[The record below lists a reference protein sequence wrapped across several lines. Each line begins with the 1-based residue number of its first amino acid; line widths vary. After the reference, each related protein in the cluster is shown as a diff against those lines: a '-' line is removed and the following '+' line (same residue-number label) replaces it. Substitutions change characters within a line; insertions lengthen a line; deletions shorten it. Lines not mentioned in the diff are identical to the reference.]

1 MSLNHIFGK
10 PKYVENVG
18 NIYPVRMR
26 DWGKFEENVRPLLL
40 TKQNFQIE
48 EDIPLLDLIVSLGFQ
63 EYTVINNLENIF
75 KIVLRTE
82 NVAFV
87 FDEYRYAFV
96 INQESI
102 IHSKNYDEVRK
113 IIMEQNLLFEPK
125 VYKSKMMQEWAEKAL
140 EARRKN
146 APNITLEEKISTI
159 AAFNGKHY
167 WDLEEYTIYQIE
179 SEFAR
184 ICAFKNYD
192 TSSHLFARDYVN
204 PADIK
209 LDHFAEKIDL
219 FKNPYDDLFKTK
231 DKLQNINKAL
241 KG

>member
-1 MSLNHIFGK
+1 MSLKYIFGK
-10 PKYVENVG
+10 PSFIDGVG
-18 NIYPVRMR
+18 NIYPVRMK
-26 DWGKFEENVRPLLL
+26 DWDEFEENIRPLLL
-40 TKQNFQIE
+40 TKKHFQIE
-48 EDIPLLDLIVSLGFQ
+48 EDVPLLDLIVAVGFQ
-63 EYTVINNLENIF
+63 EYIIINNLENIF

-87 FDEYRYAFV
+87 FDEQRYAFI
-96 INQESI
+96 INEESA
-102 IHSKNYDEVRK
+102 IHSRNYDEVRK
-113 IIMEQNLLFEPK
+113 IIMHQNLLFEPK
-125 VYKSKMMQEWAEKAL
+125 VYKSKVMQEWAEKVL

-146 APNITLEEKISTI
+146 APNITLEEKITTI

-179 SEFAR
+179 AEFAR

-219 FKNPYDDLFKTK
+219 FKNPYDDLFKSK
-231 DKLQNINKAL
+231 DKLKNINKAL